1 MRTHYLIIVPALFLP
16 LFSACAE
23 QIVPKGWVT
32 PEQLE
37 QAEVPIQNQLDTGR
51 GMGGSAWSMAAVK
64 DARLLLIY
72 LAIYEGLPDKAQR
85 DHFYSEQQI
94 WLAARQNAVRAI
106 TDPKGGSMVSLE
118 QAAEHMIRTDRRIAD
133 LKIQLHKLKK

>member
-1 MRTHYLIIVPALFLP
+1 MRIHDLIFTLVILSI
-16 LFSACAE
+16 FSLYGE
-23 QIVPKGWVT
+23 EIVPKGWLT

-72 LAIYEGLPDKAQR
+72 LTSQR
-85 DHFYSEQQI
+85 PP
-94 WLAARQNAVRAI
+94 AKPGA
-106 TDPKGGSMVSLE
+106 
-118 QAAEHMIRTDRRIAD
+118 
-133 LKIQLHKLKK
+133 